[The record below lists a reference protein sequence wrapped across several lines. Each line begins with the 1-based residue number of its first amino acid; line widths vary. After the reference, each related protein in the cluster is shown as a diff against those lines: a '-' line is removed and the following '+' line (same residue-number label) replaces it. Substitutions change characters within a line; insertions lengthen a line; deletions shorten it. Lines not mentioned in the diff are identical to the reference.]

1 MAWIAWIAWIALNFK
16 CIGHVCLQSGRK
28 KLILLIF
35 SSRDDT
41 DICCYAEVLYRS
53 HMPGLNGPNEY
64 PKSQVDLI

>member
-1 MAWIAWIAWIALNFK
+1 MFTGGK
-16 CIGHVCLQSGRK
+16 E

-41 DICCYAEVLYRS
+41 DICCYAEILYRS
-53 HMPGLNGPNEY
+53 HMPGLNRPNEY